1 MTFSRKLMLSAA
13 VAAIF
18 GATMAAGGVAQADEV
33 ASFKTKQAGDFL
45 IRGRVLGVVPDEDIT
60 SNTLPGSGDVDS
72 DVIPE
77 LDFSYFVTDNIAFE
91 LIAGTSKHDVSWNT
105 GSADVD
111 LGSVR
116 LLPPTLTAQYHFM
129 PDQRFS
135 PYVGAGINYTFFYD
149 AKRGDSQ
156 SISYDDGFGYAF
168 QAGFDYAISGPWSL
182 NVDVKKIFLNTDVTT
197 NVGGTTYK
205 ADADLDPWLFGVGV
219 GYRF

>member
-1 MTFSRKLMLSAA
+1 MSFKSKLLGAA
-13 VAAIF
+13 LLGGMMATSFVAANP
-18 GATMAAGGVAQADEV
+18 ASAQTAE
-33 ASFKTKQAGDFL
+33 FKTKQAGDFL
-45 IRGRVLGVVPDEDIT
+45 IRGRVLGVVPDEDVK
-60 SNTLPGSGDVDS
+60 SGTLSGEGKVDN

-77 LDFSYFVTDNIAFE
+77 LDFSYFVTNNIAFE

-105 GSADVD
+105 GSADVN

-129 PDQRFS
+129 PDSRWS

-149 AKRGDSQ
+149 EKRGDAQ

-197 NVGGTTYK
+197 NVGGNTHK